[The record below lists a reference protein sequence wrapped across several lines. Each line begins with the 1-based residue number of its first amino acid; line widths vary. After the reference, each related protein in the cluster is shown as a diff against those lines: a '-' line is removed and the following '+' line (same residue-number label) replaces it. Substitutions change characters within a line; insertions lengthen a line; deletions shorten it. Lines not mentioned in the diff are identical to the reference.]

1 MSTKALYA
9 GFEKYIEEHT
19 SPQEDYLYE
28 LYRETYLKTMY
39 PRMLSGHLQG
49 KFLKMISMMIRPERI
64 LEIGTFTGYST
75 INLAL
80 GLAGNGILHT
90 IDSNAESVEIGRKY
104 FAVAGIADKIRIHI
118 GNALLLLPEID
129 EMFDLI
135 FIDADKEN
143 YPTYYR
149 MVFDKLKSGGF
160 LLADNA
166 FWDGKVLKR
175 FSDKDAD
182 TKGIAEFNDL
192 VQTDMRVEN
201 TIIPIRDGMV
211 MVRKI

>member
-1 MSTKALYA
+1 
-9 GFEKYIEEHT
+9 
-19 SPQEDYLYE
+19 
-28 LYRETYLKTMY
+28 
-39 PRMLSGHLQG
+39 
-49 KFLKMISMMIRPERI
+49 
-64 LEIGTFTGYST
+64 
-75 INLAL
+75 
-80 GLAGNGILHT
+80 
-90 IDSNAESVEIGRKY
+90 
-104 FAVAGIADKIRIHI
+104 VAGIADKIRIHI